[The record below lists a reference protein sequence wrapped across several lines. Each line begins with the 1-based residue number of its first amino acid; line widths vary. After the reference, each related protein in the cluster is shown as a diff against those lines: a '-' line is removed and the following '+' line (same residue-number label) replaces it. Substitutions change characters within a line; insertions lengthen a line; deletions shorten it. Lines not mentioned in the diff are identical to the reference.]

1 MYNFSLRC
9 RCQSPNIYR
18 EKTLAS
24 TYSTCEFRNKRKRK
38 LCCDLCTPRILY
50 QANSPTPSIEDPI
63 GVLCEAATQNYC
75 NQIVDTL
82 S

>member
-1 MYNFSLRC
+1 MHNFSLHC
-9 RCQSPNIYR
+9 RCQNPNIFR

-24 TYSTCEFRNKRKRK
+24 TYSTCEFRNERKRK

-50 QANSPTPSIEDPI
+50 QANSPTPTIEDPI
-63 GVLCEAATQNYC
+63 RVLCEAATQNYC